1 MGGKLG
7 SKTPVHPNDHVNKS
21 QSSNDTF
28 PTAMHIAVALE
39 IHNTLVPG
47 LEALQKALANK
58 AKEFENIIKIGRT
71 HLMDAVPLT
80 LGQEFS
86 GYATQLQYG
95 IDRVKD
101 TLPRLY
107 QLALGGTAV
116 GTGLNTRI
124 GFAEKCASKIS
135 ELTGKWFKLVIVLVI
150 LLTAL
155 CCVNL
160 NCRLLMRS
168 VVKHLKHF

>member
-1 MGGKLG
+1 
-7 SKTPVHPNDHVNKS
+7 
-21 QSSNDTF
+21 
-28 PTAMHIAVALE
+28 
-39 IHNTLVPG
+39 
-47 LEALQKALANK
+47 
-58 AKEFENIIKIGRT
+58 
-71 HLMDAVPLT
+71 MDAVPLT

-86 GYATQLQYG
+86 GYATQMQYG

-135 ELTGKWFKLVIVLVI
+135 ELTGNMVQFSDNYCFPIYSTMWNECIGFLGI
-150 LLTAL
+150 
-155 CCVNL
+155 
-160 NCRLLMRS
+160 
-168 VVKHLKHF
+168 